1 MITRKVYPF
10 PKWYL
15 DPPTLAQKD
24 YAQYLSKRF
33 GIPLPTKETKGA
45 YSEFIDCYKA
55 KYSAFL
61 FF

>member
-15 DPPTLAQKD
+15 DLPTLAQKD

-33 GIPLPTKETKGA
+33 NEPLPTKETKGE
-45 YSEFIDCYKA
+45 YSEFISYCKA
-55 KYSAFL
+55 RYSAYL
-61 FF
+61 F